1 MFDLYL
7 GMTKEAQYMA
17 GGHVTNVPTHMT
29 YTSVISCDTVRIGFL
44 VAAFNGLDIL
54 AVDIKNS
61 FLEAPTQ
68 EKIFFYDGNEWK
80 YDKDRVVVVIC
91 ALCVLKYSALQFRK
105 NLAENL
111 VNKLGFKYSLVNPYL
126 WYKAINSPDGFE

>member
-1 MFDLYL
+1 
-7 GMTKEAQYMA
+7 MTKEAQYMA

-91 ALCVLKYSALQFRK
+91 TICGLKSSALPFR
-105 NLAENL
+105 NHLAEAL
-111 VNKLGFKYSLVNPYL
+111 GSKLGFKSSLANQYL
-126 WYKAINSPDGFE
+126 WYKASN